1 MNERHFTR
9 RPSGFRQGGAALV
22 ELAIVLPILLI
33 LAFGFTEFGRLL
45 YQQNQLTKQVTTG
58 ARFLARVY
66 DDEAVTGGCPPTGAD
81 WIDAQATVVA
91 LIESVLPD
99 ATVTTPIQVASRP
112 TSGLSPDPCVIRIE
126 AEAPFQAIFGDS
138 IVPLL
143 NLGPITMRAATEE
156 RYIGA

>member
-1 MNERHFTR
+1 MNERPFIR
-9 RPSGFRQGGAALV
+9 RPSGCRQGGAALV

-33 LAFGFTEFGRLL
+33 LAFGFTELGRLL

-58 ARFLARVY
+58 ARFLARTY
-66 DDEAVTGGCPPTGAD
+66 DAEAITGGCPSGAD
-81 WIDAQATVVA
+81 WSDAEDAARA
-91 LIESVLPD
+91 LIESVLPG
-99 ATVTTPIQVASRP
+99 ANVTTMESALRS
-112 TSGLSPDPCVIRIE
+112 TSGLSDICVIRIE